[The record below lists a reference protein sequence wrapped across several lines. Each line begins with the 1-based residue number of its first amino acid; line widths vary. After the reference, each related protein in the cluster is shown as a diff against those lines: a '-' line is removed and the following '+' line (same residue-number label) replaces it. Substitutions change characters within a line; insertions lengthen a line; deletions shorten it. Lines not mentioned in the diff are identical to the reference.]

1 MVLQAR
7 YKAEEVW
14 YAVVG
19 EKEKE
24 LPNVIDYNIKPEI
37 TKDTSAVENANNDTT
52 TGMAD
57 VIPWINA
64 PKLIADT
71 SIIGWWLSVTNITAT
86 QNIWQSQTAVNT
98 YVIESWN
105 WDIYLDANAPSQIYT
120 NWWTYLICVSIYT
133 TNSNASV
140 TWYLT
145 ENRPWM
151 LGNYILQISQSW
163 WSSKS
168 NSYTTVS
175 TVPAWTYYKIWVTL
189 WWSQNYSTKFV
200 VTFVKLA

>member
-37 TKDTSAVENANNDTT
+37 TKDASSVVNANNDTT

-64 PKLIADT
+64 PKLIEKT
-71 SIIGWWLSVTNITAT
+71 SIVTSNEKTIVEISDYTSIDERQPIIDRILKWEFVAALITFTPYSIFTKWYMIPTSTIDDASVIRFHSIWVGTQRIRLNCWLSNWTITSIT
-86 QNIWQSQTAVNT
+86 TA
-98 YVIESWN
+98 N
-105 WDIYLDANAPSQIYT
+105 W
-120 NWWTYLICVSIYT
+120 SI
-133 TNSNASV
+133 
-140 TWYLT
+140 
-145 ENRPWM
+145 
-151 LGNYILQISQSW
+151 
-163 WSSKS
+163 
-168 NSYTTVS
+168 
-175 TVPAWTYYKIWVTL
+175 
-189 WWSQNYSTKFV
+189 
-200 VTFVKLA
+200 

>member
-37 TKDTSAVENANNDTT
+37 TKDASAVENANNDTT

-64 PKLIADT
+64 PKLRADT
-71 SIIGWWLSVTNITAT
+71 SIVWWINQTIVEISDYLSEEEWQPVVDRVLAGEFVAVLTIFTPYSSLTKWCLIPISSTAT
-86 QNIWQSQTAVNT
+86 VLRFQSIFVWTQ
-98 YVIESWN
+98 YVRIN
-105 WDIYLDANAPSQIYT
+105 CFI
-120 NWWTYLICVSIYT
+120 
-133 TNSNASV
+133 
-140 TWYLT
+140 
-145 ENRPWM
+145 
-151 LGNYILQISQSW
+151 SW
-163 WSSKS
+163 WRITGITTS
-168 NSYTTVS
+168 N
-175 TVPAWTYYKIWVTL
+175 
-189 WWSQNYSTKFV
+189 WS
-200 VTFVKLA
+200 A

>member
-37 TKDTSAVENANNDTT
+37 TKDASSVVNANNDTT

-71 SIIGWWLSVTNITAT
+71 SIA
-86 QNIWQSQTAVNT
+86 
-98 YVIESWN
+98 
-105 WDIYLDANAPSQIYT
+105 
-120 NWWTYLICVSIYT
+120 WWTNKNIVEISDYTSISEWQPVVDRVLSWEFVCVKCIFKAY
-133 TNSNASV
+133 AQ
-140 TWYLT
+140 LT
-145 ENRPWM
+145 QYFFLPT
-151 LGNYILQISQSW
+151 
-163 WSSKS
+163 
-168 NSYTTVS
+168 SYTSNLLRFQCIAVTQQYMRIS
-175 TVPAWTYYKIWVTL
+175 CHLSNWTITSITTSN
-189 WWSQNYSTKFV
+189 WS
-200 VTFVKLA
+200 A

>member
-64 PKLIADT
+64 PKLRAET
-71 SIIGWWLSVTNITAT
+71 
-86 QNIWQSQTAVNT
+86 
-98 YVIESWN
+98 
-105 WDIYLDANAPSQIYT
+105 
-120 NWWTYLICVSIYT
+120 
-133 TNSNASV
+133 SV
-140 TWYLT
+140 TWSSQPTVVVISNYTNVDERQPVVDRILAWEFVVPLIIYTPYSQFTRWYMLPLT
-145 ENRPWM
+145 STDDYDR
-151 LGNYILQISQSW
+151 IRFQS
-163 WSSKS
+163 
-168 NSYTTVS
+168 
-175 TVPAWTYYKIWVTL
+175 IWVWTQWVRATAL
-189 WWSQNYSTKFV
+189 LTDWEITNLSFANWSI
-200 VTFVKLA
+200 

>member
-37 TKDTSAVENANNDTT
+37 TKDASAVENANNDTT

-64 PKLIADT
+64 PKLLESTSVICDKNNAWNIVTINDYLNKDEWQPVVDRVVAGEWVCVKCIFKAYAMLTRYFFLPTSYTSNILRFQCIAVTQQYMRISCNLSNWKIT
-71 SIIGWWLSVTNITAT
+71 SITTS
-86 QNIWQSQTAVNT
+86 
-98 YVIESWN
+98 N
-105 WDIYLDANAPSQIYT
+105 WSA
-120 NWWTYLICVSIYT
+120 
-133 TNSNASV
+133 
-140 TWYLT
+140 
-145 ENRPWM
+145 
-151 LGNYILQISQSW
+151 
-163 WSSKS
+163 
-168 NSYTTVS
+168 
-175 TVPAWTYYKIWVTL
+175 
-189 WWSQNYSTKFV
+189 
-200 VTFVKLA
+200 